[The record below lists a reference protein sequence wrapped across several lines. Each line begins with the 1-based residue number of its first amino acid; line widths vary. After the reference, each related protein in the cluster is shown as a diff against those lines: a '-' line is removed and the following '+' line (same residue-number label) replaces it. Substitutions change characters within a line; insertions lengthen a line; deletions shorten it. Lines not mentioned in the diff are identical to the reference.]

1 MLVRDREFTI
11 KEIFVIR
18 AFQAK
23 DLILIPNFGS
33 FSKVYQRTY
42 VAQKIKQLINELL
55 YLQLHIDLSIQWV
68 AWAKLHAFSF

>member
-1 MLVRDREFTI
+1 MLVRDQEFTI
-11 KEIFVIR
+11 KGIFVIR

-55 YLQLHIDLSIQWV
+55 YLQLHIDLSIQ
-68 AWAKLHAFSF
+68 